1 MFEMCERFRGF
12 SEMQHSVGRRG
23 GDKNKSEGIITLK
36 DARDC
41 AVLFVD
47 RLTKRPEKCEG
58 FALDA
63 AH

>member
-1 MFEMCERFRGF
+1 MRDFADFLRCNTA
-12 SEMQHSVGRRG
+12 SGREG
-23 GDKNKSEGIITLK
+23 GGNKNKSDGIITLK

-58 FALDA
+58 FTLDA